1 MRSSPHTEAIMR
13 IAHVTTVH
21 PRHDIRIFRK
31 ECVSLAAAGYETYL
45 VVGDGLGN
53 ELRDGVKIVDIGV
66 APHGRLAR
74 MREQPRKALQMLRQL
89 DPAVVHF
96 HDPELLRMGVRLARE
111 GRKVVYDAH
120 EDVPRQILTK
130 QWIPAP
136 LRRPLA
142 WVFERYENALVS
154 RLSAVVAAT
163 PHIAQRFAAVQ
174 PRSVSVCNFP
184 LLEELS
190 AAVDG
195 RPRESAICYVGGI
208 TRTRG
213 IRELVNALA
222 FVPEVRLILCG
233 NFEDAAL
240 EAELKAHPA
249 WSQVEYLGQVGRA
262 EVRDVMARS
271 RAGMV
276 TLLPM
281 PSYMDALPIK
291 MFEYM
296 SAGLPVIAS
305 DFPLWRDIV
314 VEHRCGLCVDP
325 ANPQAVAD
333 AIRQLLGS
341 VELAERL
348 GAAGRAAVDQH
359 FNWPHEEKQLLAF
372 YRTLAA

>member
-1 MRSSPHTEAIMR
+1 MPTVPTLPTMR

-21 PRHDIRIFRK
+21 PRYDIRIFRK

-45 VVGDGLGN
+45 VVGDGLGD
-53 ELRDGVKIVDIGV
+53 ELRNGVHIVDIGV
-66 APHGRLAR
+66 APSGRLAR
-74 MREQPRKALQMLRQL
+74 MREQPRKALQMLRRL
-89 DPAVVHF
+89 DPAVIHF
-96 HDPELLRMGVRLARE
+96 HDPELLRIGVRLARE

-142 WVFERYENALVS
+142 WLFEHYENSLVR
-154 RLSAVVAAT
+154 RLSAVVTAT
-163 PHIAQRFAAVQ
+163 PHITRRFAEVQ
-174 PRSVSVCNFP
+174 PRSLSVCNFP

-195 RPRESAICYVGGI
+195 GPRESAVCYVGGI

-222 FVPEVRLILCG
+222 LVPEVRLILCG
-233 NFEDAAL
+233 RFEDAAL
-240 EAELKAHPA
+240 EAELRAHSG

-305 DFPLWRDIV
+305 DFPLWREIV

-325 ANPQAVAD
+325 ADRQAVAE
-333 AIRQLLGS
+333 AIRSLLGS
-341 VELAERL
+341 AEAAERM
-348 GAAGRAAVDQH
+348 GAAGRAAVDRQ
-359 FNWPHEEKQLLAF
+359 FNWPHEEQRLLEF
-372 YRTLAA
+372 YRTLAS